1 MTISPRFP
9 RKRGRAADR
18 SILDID
24 DQKEETMRQS
34 ISRRHLL
41 KTSAATATAAAIG
54 ASWTAGTAAAPGRAP
69 AHISRLSQ
77 SQGMNLVLAIQ
88 DFAHA
93 ALQPIVDEWGEETGN
108 TVTLESGPVSG
119 QEMVTK
125 YAPAFQSET
134 SPVDVFSDADDSSP
148 TFMRAG
154 WIEPLDDAI
163 PQETWDDFPESFAQQ
178 IEVWHSYDGS
188 RYRVPHEFAIGY
200 TFYRKDWFDERS
212 MEPPTTWEE
221 VVSIGQEFTE
231 PPVYGT
237 LEALIKPGLMYVYMA
252 YVTAQAGGNIF
263 EFDDATA
270 EAFQFAYDLI
280 HTHGVMAETALSS
293 DYTQQNEEYMN
304 DHVAFM
310 RQWPFFWDVS
320 RGDAERYTEGK
331 AEIALPPAGPA
342 GALSWWGGWGFSVP
356 AFAPNK
362 EAALD
367 LIAFIT
373 APAQAAR
380 LAQGHSF
387 YATPR
392 ASILEALGEEGLA
405 PYMKL
410 YADNNVPAPRPFHEK
425 VAEAQGVVDDVGS
438 LFLTDQAS
446 LEEAMETGR
455 ERIAAL

>member
-1 MTISPRFP
+1 
-9 RKRGRAADR
+9 
-18 SILDID
+18 
-24 DQKEETMRQS
+24 MRQT
-34 ISRRHLL
+34 ISRRRLIG
-41 KTSAATATAAAIG
+41 SAAATAGAAAIG
-54 ASWTAGTAAAPGRAP
+54 TKVHGAKASAFPAP
-69 AHISRLSQ
+69 AVVSRLSQ
-77 SQGMNLVLAIQ
+77 SGGMNLVLAVQ
-88 DFAHA
+88 AFAHDA
-93 ALQPIVDEWGEETGN
+93 IRPILDEWGEATGN
-108 TVTLESGPVSG
+108 TVELESGPVSG
-119 QEMVTK
+119 QEMITK

-154 WIEPLDDAI
+154 WLEPLDDVI
-163 PQETWDDFPESFAQQ
+163 PQETWDDFPESFTQQ
-178 IEVWHSYDGS
+178 IEVWHSFDGQ

-200 TFYRKDWFDERS
+200 TFYRQDWFDEQG

-221 VVSIGQEFTE
+221 VMTIGAEFTE

-237 LEALIKPGLMYVYMA
+237 LEALLKPGLMYVYMA
-252 YVTAQAGGNIF
+252 YLTAQSGGNIF
-263 EFDDATA
+263 EFDDGTA
-270 EAFQFAYDLI
+270 EAFQFAHDMI
-280 HTHGVMAETALSS
+280 HTNGIMPENALSM

-342 GALSWWGGWGFSVP
+342 GAKSWWGGWGFSVP

-367 LIAFIT
+367 LVAYIT
-373 APAQAAR
+373 APEQISRMAQA
-380 LAQGHSF
+380 QSF

-405 PYMKL
+405 PYMQL
-410 YADNNVPAPRPFHEK
+410 YADNDVPAPRPFHEK
-425 VAEAQGVVDDVGS
+425 VAEAQAVVDDVGS
-438 LFLTDQAS
+438 LFLTNQMS

-455 ERIAAL
+455 DRMGSL